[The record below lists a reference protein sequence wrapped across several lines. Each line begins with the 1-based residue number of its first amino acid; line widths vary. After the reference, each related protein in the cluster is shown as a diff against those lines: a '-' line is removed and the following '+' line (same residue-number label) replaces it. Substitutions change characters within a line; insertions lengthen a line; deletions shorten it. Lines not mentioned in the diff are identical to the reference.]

1 MFTVFLIDDHPAVRQ
16 GYRLLIR
23 RESDIVVCGESASGV
38 GVIEQIVESKPDIV
52 VLDVS
57 LQGTI
62 DGVTLLRQIGE
73 ACPDLPV
80 LVVSGHDEALYAE
93 KMLRMGAR
101 GYVMKGDALIFMQ
114 ALRQVL
120 NGETY
125 QSKEARNRNQSP

>member
-1 MFTVFLIDDHPAVRQ
+1 MFSVFLIDDHPAVRQ
-16 GYRLLIR
+16 GYRVLIR
-23 RESDIVVCGESASGV
+23 RESDIFVCGESASGI
-38 GVIEQIVESKPDIV
+38 GAIEQIVECEPDIV

-62 DGVTLLRQIGE
+62 DGVALLRQISE
-73 ACPDLPV
+73 ARPDLPV
-80 LVVSGHDEALYAE
+80 LVVSGHDETLYAE

-120 NGETY
+120 NGEIY
-125 QSKEARNRNQSP
+125 HSKETRNRKQSP